1 MGDDGCEEDL
11 GMKDW
16 NPVCCDPE
24 DLPLLIQATASTRPI
39 APTDTAMSMGM
50 NREVPTS
57 EAVSVEVRGSVA
69 DCATLTH
76 PSSELETCER

>member
-1 MGDDGCEEDL
+1 MGDDGCGEDL

-50 NREVPTS
+50 NREVPS
-57 EAVSVEVRGSVA
+57 SLIGSCDLVGRVA
-69 DCATLTH
+69 GLGRDCG
-76 PSSELETCER
+76 